1 MRRKNLKKPGKAARL
16 LSAKL
21 LPWTLVLP
29 GALLV
34 PQAALAQ
41 QTLAQIQGTVKDE
54 NGKPLAGVTV
64 VVQSPALQ
72 GEQAEITDNNGRYIV
87 TQLPPGDDYKVSF
100 FFGADDKPRV
110 ERPGIRLSLGK
121 TVTVNANISLSE
133 TKREVRVIRESAP
146 VVDTAST
153 STGVEINQEVLKS
166 TPVRGRTF
174 ESVMTLAPG
183 TSDVAGKGG
192 GAGGDVGVQISGSTG
207 NENNYIVDGLNT
219 SDPNL
224 GLVGT
229 ELSNYFIQE
238 VNVITGGYQAEF
250 GRATGGVVN
259 ISVKSGGNEFKGS
272 VFGSFQPFQL
282 EPRGVARLG
291 EALITRTRTNLL
303 YDFGFALGGPIV
315 KDRIWFF
322 IGFAPTFTESLAQR
336 RARSLTFDPGT
347 GRAAIDPNFEC
358 PSYLADSMLCDGP
371 KTLAL
376 RTDEISGGQD
386 LNGIS
391 RLFNGVAKLQ
401 FNLSA
406 DHNIQLTYIGAPRT
420 SNTYGGTR
428 AVDLSTMRVAGEDQV
443 HDGIFHYTGK
453 LFARKLQLD
462 VLYGYHYQG
471 SKTSPEQLNI
481 PSVSWAAAQTDPF
494 TLADFEDV
502 SACRRQNMQT
512 AAGATVLFNPCPLT
526 GYTRGYG
533 QYSNSL
539 LQRHQLIA
547 SATYF
552 LKLTSAWNPFRGT
565 HAFKVGFEF
574 EYLDSYNDRTYTG
587 TDLDPNNP
595 SSGHRAYSQQPDGS
609 IQIAREYAKQNLET
623 KEIEH
628 LNNFIG
634 RSYTQNFSAYLRDSW
649 IVDWAP
655 GLTVNAGVRWE
666 GQELYG
672 SDGRRYIDIKDN
684 WAPRIG
690 AVYDFT
696 QLTSR
701 PGRSKVFFNYGR
713 FYQSIPL
720 DINDRQLTAEGMYSS
735 EFVPGTQCDRV
746 TLQPGGRA
754 VPVPSAACNF
764 ITPDSPGMVNGGRA
778 PLIAPGIK
786 GQYINE
792 FTVGLNYDVG
802 LDIVLGVSYIHRD
815 LGNIVEDMSPD
826 GGTTYLLANPG
837 VPADPT
843 VIAQLQADV
852 DRLKPAGTATNAKV
866 EDQLAYQ
873 DAVALL
879 GAYKLVGS
887 VFPKARRNYDALVLT
902 MNKRL
907 SNRFSVISSYTYSR
921 AIGNYPGTFSSSN
934 GQLDPNISSQF
945 DLIDLLANRNG
956 PLPTDR
962 PHNFKLT
969 GFYQQPLFG
978 DKGKL
983 SVGLTFTATSG
994 RPIEVLGR
1002 HVYYGRREVYLLP
1015 RGSGGRTPTVTQFD
1029 LQVSYE
1035 HQLTQAVSM
1044 RMFVDVVNLFN
1055 QREVVNVD
1063 DEFMATTVSPIING
1077 QLADL
1082 RHLKANNG
1090 TLPTFNSNYGQPTSY
1105 QLPLFMRFG
1114 WQMSF

>member
-1 MRRKNLKKPGKAARL
+1 MRRKKSKTPGKAAVVLR
-16 LSAKL
+16 AKL
-21 LPWTLVLP
+21 LPWMLVLP
-29 GALLV
+29 GAYLA
-34 PQAALAQ
+34 PQVALAQ

-72 GEQAEITDNNGRYIV
+72 GEQAEITDNNGRYII
-87 TQLPPGDDYKVSF
+87 TQLPSGDDYKVSF

-121 TVTVNANISLSE
+121 TVTVNAEINLSS
-133 TKREVRVIRESAP
+133 TKREVKVIRESAP
-146 VVDTAST
+146 VVDTASAA
-153 STGVEINQEVLKS
+153 TGVEVNQEVLRA

-174 ESVMTLAPG
+174 ESVLTLAPG

-192 GAGGDVGVQISGSTG
+192 AAGGDVGVQISGSTG
-207 NENNYIVDGLNT
+207 NENNYIIDGLNT

-224 GLVGT
+224 GLIGT
-229 ELSNYFIQE
+229 ELSQYFIQE
-238 VNVITGGYQAEF
+238 INVITGGYQAEY

-259 ISVKSGGNEFKGS
+259 IVTKSGGNEFKGS

-282 EPRGVARLG
+282 RPQGVARLG
-291 EALITRTRTNLL
+291 EALITRGRTNLL
-303 YDFGFALGGPIV
+303 YDFGFELGGPIV
-315 KDRIWFF
+315 KDRIWFYL
-322 IGFAPTFTESLAQR
+322 GFAPTFTENVTQR
-336 RARSLTFDPGT
+336 QARALSFDMTT
-347 GRAAIDPNFEC
+347 GKAAIDPDFQC
-358 PSYLADSMLCDGP
+358 PTYLSNTLLCDGP
-371 KTLAL
+371 RTLAL
-376 RTDEISGGQD
+376 RTDEINYAQEVNSI
-386 LNGIS
+386 N
-391 RLFNGVAKLQ
+391 RLFNGIAKLQ
-401 FNLSA
+401 FNLNP
-406 DHNIQLTYIGAPRT
+406 DHNIQLTYIASPRT
-420 SNTYGGTR
+420 GNFYGATR
-428 AVDLSTMRVAGEDQV
+428 AVDLSSLRASNTDQV
-443 HDGIFHYTGK
+443 HDGIFHYIGK
-453 LFARKLQLD
+453 LFDRKLQLD

-471 SKTSPEQLNI
+471 SRTDPEQPTI
-481 PSVSWAAAQTDPF
+481 PSISWAAAQTDPF

-502 SACRRQNMQT
+502 GACRRQMRT
-512 AAGATVLFNPCPLT
+512 DAMGRSVLFNPCPLT
-526 GYTRGYG
+526 GYARGYG
-533 QYSNSL
+533 QYSESL

-552 LKLTSAWNPFRGT
+552 LHLTSAWNPFRGI
-565 HAFKVGFEF
+565 HAIKVGFEF
-574 EYLDSYNDRTYTG
+574 EYLDSYNNRTYTG
-587 TDLDPNNP
+587 PDLDPNDP
-595 SSGHRAYSQQPDGS
+595 ASGHRAYSQQPDGT
-609 IQIAREYAKQNLET
+609 IQISREYAKQNLET
-623 KEIEH
+623 KQIEH
-628 LNNFIG
+628 LNNFVG
-634 RSYTQNFSAYLRDSW
+634 RSYTQNFAAYLRDSW
-649 IVDWAP
+649 NIGWAP
-655 GLTVNAGVRWE
+655 GLVLNAGVRWE

-672 SDGRRYIDIKDN
+672 SDGKRYVDIKDN

-735 EFVPGTQCDRV
+735 GFVPGANCDKV

-754 VPVPSAACNF
+754 VPVPSVGCQFLAA
-764 ITPDSPGMVNGGRA
+764 DGGVVNGGRA
-778 PLIAPGIK
+778 PLIAPSIK

-792 FTVGLNYDVG
+792 ITFGVNYDVG

-837 VPADPT
+837 VAADPN
-843 VIAQLQADV
+843 VVAQLQSEV
-852 DRLKPAGTATNAKV
+852 DRLKPAGTAANAKV

-873 DAVALL
+873 DAVSLL

-902 MNKRL
+902 LNKRL
-907 SNRFSVISSYTYSR
+907 SNRFSIISSYTYSR
-921 AIGNYPGTFSSSN
+921 TIGNYPGTFSSSN

-962 PHNFKLT
+962 PHNFKAT
-969 GFYQQPLFG
+969 AFYDQPLFG

-983 SVGLTFTATSG
+983 TIGLTFTATSG

-1002 HVYYGRREVYLLP
+1002 HPYYGRREVYILP
-1015 RGSGGRTPTVTQFD
+1015 RGSGGRTPMVTQFD
-1029 LQVSYE
+1029 LHVGYD
-1035 HQLTQAVSM
+1035 HKLTQTVGM
-1044 RMFVDVVNLFN
+1044 NLFIDVVNLFN
-1055 QREVVNVD
+1055 QQEVTNVD
-1063 DEFMATTVSPIING
+1063 DEFTATTVSPIVNG
-1077 QLADL
+1077 QLTDL
-1082 RHLKANNG
+1082 KHLKANNG

-1105 QLPLFMRFG
+1105 QLPLYMRFG
-1114 WQMSF
+1114 WRLTF